1 MSDSINDSLITTK
14 RGDAGRTRL
23 FSGEEVSKASS
34 RPEAYGDLDELVSV
48 LGLAK
53 VKVGHPALPGRLE
66 QLQRELFIVGTE
78 LAMSTEKREKLSERI
93 GADHAER
100 LTDAAREVEGS
111 IPSPTGFVL
120 PGGTEAAAVLDIAR
134 TVSRRLERRVVDMA
148 DKGLVDNPHMLAW
161 LNRLSDYLW
170 LLARLEEGEQTI
182 QK

>member
-1 MSDSINDSLITTK
+1 MSDSINDSLITTR

-34 RPEAYGDLDELVSV
+34 RPEAYGDLDELASV

-93 GADHAER
+93 GADHA
-100 LTDAAREVEGS
+100 A
-111 IPSPTGFVL
+111 
-120 PGGTEAAAVLDIAR
+120 
-134 TVSRRLERRVVDMA
+134 
-148 DKGLVDNPHMLAW
+148 
-161 LNRLSDYLW
+161 
-170 LLARLEEGEQTI
+170 
-182 QK
+182 